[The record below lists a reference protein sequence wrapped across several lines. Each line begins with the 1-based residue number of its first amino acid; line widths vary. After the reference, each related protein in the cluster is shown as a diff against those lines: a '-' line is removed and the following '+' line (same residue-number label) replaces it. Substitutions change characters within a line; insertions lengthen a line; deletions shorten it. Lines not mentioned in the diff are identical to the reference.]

1 MGYQEI
7 CFSSVGIVI
16 VDMIILG
23 VVHIA
28 SFYCFQEL
36 KEASHSKMS
45 NCTSSKEAT
54 LDSVPI
60 SVGKIVGCVLAFL
73 PCRALRFC
81 STFVNL
87 AICSIAFYLFF
98 IHWKILMAPKYF
110 ICDPFLNQIIS
121 DSSANQNL

>member
-1 MGYQEI
+1 
-7 CFSSVGIVI
+7 
-16 VDMIILG
+16 
-23 VVHIA
+23 
-28 SFYCFQEL
+28 EL

-121 DSSANQNL
+121 RQLCRSKLVTWHRIVIRKISTNCMFSFSLASLTIKHDVS